1 MKWTQT
7 LIPTLREAPADAEI
21 VSHKLLLRAGLIRK
35 LAGGVYTFL
44 PLGLRVLRKVEQ
56 IVREEMNRAGAIE
69 VLMPAL
75 QPPEIW
81 EQSGRAETAS
91 SVLYKVKDSS
101 GRQWFLSPTAEEV
114 ITTLAANE
122 INSYRQLPKN
132 FYQISLKFRDEIR
145 PRFGLMRA
153 KEFIMKD
160 AYSFDTTDEGAMAS
174 YKKMY
179 DAYIRI
185 FARCGLKAFPVEAD
199 TGVIGGNYSHE
210 FMVPAE
216 TGENEVAFCEACGYA
231 ANIEKATSGI
241 PKTAARQIVAR
252 IEKFSTPGVRTIEA
266 LSKAPYSVPANRQI
280 KTLVYIADSK
290 PVLILIRGDDKLN
303 ETKLMAKMVV
313 TQIRPA
319 NEDEIVKLLG
329 AHPGSLGA
337 AFGVPFPVGDSGI
350 RFEQNVAQI
359 QEHSE
364 KTVFKGKERDLGL
377 THTTHGLTIYADERL
392 RGAND
397 MVTGANLDGWHFKNV
412 SIERDI
418 KVTAWFDLRTVS
430 AGEPCVKCG
439 KPLKIRRAIEVGHV
453 FKLGTKYSEKLNATF
468 LDVDG
473 SRKPSVMGCY
483 GIGVTRTLQAIIEQ
497 GNDKDGIIWPLS
509 VAPYQV
515 CITPLSV
522 APESQAMQLA
532 EKFYTE
538 LSAKNVDVILDDRD
552 ERPGVKFKDSELAG
566 FPIRI
571 GLGEKSLARGEVE
584 LKPRNGA
591 LQSVKIEEAIRAVLK
606 LMQADHSGLPAA

>member
-7 LIPTLREAPADAEI
+7 LIPTLREAPSDAEI

-44 PLGLRVLRKVEQ
+44 PLGLRALRKVEQ
-56 IVREEMNRAGAIE
+56 VVREEMNRAGAIE

-75 QPPEIW
+75 QPTEIW
-81 EQSGRAETAS
+81 EQSGRAETARD
-91 SVLYKVKDSS
+91 VLFKVKDGSN
-101 GRQWFLSPTAEEV
+101 RQWFLSPTAEEV

-132 FYQISLKFRDEIR
+132 FYQVSVKFRDEIR

-160 AYSFDTTDEGAMAS
+160 AYSFDTADEGAMAS
-174 YKKMY
+174 YRKMY
-179 DAYIRI
+179 DAYTRI

-216 TGENEVAFCEACGYA
+216 TGENEVVFCEACGYA

-241 PKTAARQIVAR
+241 PKTAARDIGPAV
-252 IEKFSTPGVRTIEA
+252 EKFPTPGVVTIEA
-266 LSKAPYSVPANRQI
+266 LSKPPYGVAANRQI

-290 PVLILIRGDDKLN
+290 TVIVLVRGDDQLN
-303 ETKLMAKMVV
+303 ETKFMARTAAVQV
-313 TQIRPA
+313 RPA
-319 NEDEIVKLLG
+319 TPEECAATLG
-329 AHPGSLGA
+329 AKPGSLGA
-337 AFGVPFPVGDSGI
+337 VVNVPADVK
-350 RFEQNVAQI
+350 V
-359 QEHSE
+359 
-364 KTVFKGKERDLGL
+364 L
-377 THTTHGLTIYADERL
+377 ADERL

-397 MVTGANLDGWHFKNV
+397 MTTGANEDGFHFRNV

-418 KVTAWFDLRTVS
+418 KVTEWHDLRTVT

-439 KPLKIRRAIEVGHV
+439 KALKIRRAIEVGHV
-453 FKLGTKYSEKLNATF
+453 FKLGTKYSEKLGASF
-468 LDVDG
+468 LDEAG
-473 SRKPSVMGCY
+473 GRKPAVMGCY
-483 GIGVTRTLQAIIEQ
+483 GIGITRTLQAVIEQ
-497 GNDKDGIIWPLS
+497 SNDKDGIVWPLS

-522 APESQAMQLA
+522 TSESPAMKLA
-532 EKFYTE
+532 ESIYSE
-538 LSAKNVDVILDDRD
+538 LTARGVDVILDDRD
-552 ERPGVKFKDSELAG
+552 ERPGVKFKDADLVG
-566 FPIRI
+566 FPVRVSI
-571 GLGEKSLARGEVE
+571 GEKSLAKGEVE
-584 LKPRNGA
+584 IKPRGGTVLA
-591 LQSVKIEEAIRAVLK
+591 VKTDEAVASVMSRLK
-606 LMQADHSGLPAA
+606 A

>member
-7 LIPTLREAPADAEI
+7 LIPTLREAPSDAEI

-44 PLGLRVLRKVEQ
+44 PLGLRALRKVEN
-56 IVREEMNRAGAIE
+56 IIREEMDRAGAVE

-81 EQSGRAETAS
+81 EASGRAETAS
-91 SVLYKVKDSS
+91 NVLFKVKDSS

-160 AYSFDTTDEGAMAS
+160 AYSFDTTDEGAMAA

-179 DAYIRI
+179 DAYTRI

-216 TGENEVAFCEACGYA
+216 TGENDVVFCEACGYA

-241 PKTAARQIVAR
+241 PKTAARDIGAA
-252 IEKFSTPGVRTIEA
+252 IEKFATPGVVTIEA
-266 LSKAPYSVPANRQI
+266 LSKEPYKVPANRQI
-280 KTLVYIADSK
+280 KTLVYVADSK
-290 PVLILIRGDDKLN
+290 PIIILIRGDDQLN
-303 ETKLMAKMVV
+303 ETKLMAKTGAVAV
-313 TQIRPA
+313 RPA
-319 NEDEIVKLLG
+319 TPEEILPLLG
-329 AHPGSLGA
+329 AKPGSLGA
-337 AFGVPFPVGDSGI
+337 VVNVPASV
-350 RFEQNVAQI
+350 Q
-359 QEHSE
+359 
-364 KTVFKGKERDLGL
+364 VF
-377 THTTHGLTIYADERL
+377 ADERL
-392 RGAND
+392 QGAND
-397 MVTGANLDGWHFKNV
+397 MTTGANEDGFHLKNV

-430 AGEPCVKCG
+430 AGEPCGKCA

-483 GIGVTRTLQAIIEQ
+483 GIGVTRTLQAVIEQ
-497 GNDKDGIIWPLS
+497 GNDKDGVVWPLS

-515 CITPLSV
+515 CLTPLAV
-522 APESQAMQLA
+522 TPDSQAMQTA
-532 EKFYTE
+532 EKFYAE
-538 LSAKNVDVILDDRD
+538 LTARGVDVILDDRD
-552 ERPGVKFKDSELAG
+552 ERPGVKFKDADLVG

-571 GLGEKSLARGEVE
+571 ALGEKSLAKGEVE
-584 LKPRNGA
+584 IKPRTGA
-591 LQSVKIEEAIRAVLK
+591 IQFIKIEEAVEAVLTLVK
-606 LMQADHSGLPAA
+606 AG